1 MSARSGLGSVFGAF
15 LLKLWLAVSSVLLNL
30 CMQRFFLCC
39 SVQQRVA
46 VVFPS
51 VSMRLRPKRY
61 VSSSLNPSGFRGF
74 VCLVF
79 LGRFMMFFGTDL

>member
-51 VSMRLRPKRY
+51 VSMRLRPKRTC
-61 VSSSLNPSGFRGF
+61 SGVECFGGF
-74 VCLVF
+74 HIKRF
-79 LGRFMMFFGTDL
+79 LHTFPIRP